1 MKKVGDIKIE
11 MKYVTLDSP
20 YGFRRKMNLEIQF

>member
-1 MKKVGDIKIE
+1 MKTVWDIKIG

-20 YGFRRKMNLEIQF
+20 YGFRREMNLEIKF

>member
-1 MKKVGDIKIE
+1 MQAYNQHWNMKKVGDIKIG

-20 YGFRRKMNLEIQF
+20 YEK